1 MADELILGKKNTFSL
16 FAEKKRNFSDLGEW
30 MTNDL
35 IRVKK
40 NTLPLCP
47 RKIFTFRENFKK
59 NVRESP
65 KKDLKSVSRTLLI
78 FT

>member
-1 MADELILGKKNTFSL
+1 M
-16 FAEKKRNFSDLGEW
+16 
-30 MTNDL
+30 NDQ
-35 IRVKK
+35 RSY
-40 NTLPLCP
+40 P
-47 RKIFTFRENFKK
+47 RKKKVRYLCAREKFLPSVKTLKK